1 MNNKK
6 LWSVSAFLG
15 VLSFSALPAQ
25 TLQRDA
31 CDRVRILPAPGHE
44 AEIVGAKVSGSMSSE
59 KTGMVVLAEATQA
72 PAPGQW
78 LELKVNNPKP
88 YRWLRYDVPEGT
100 RGWISKLEFYAG
112 DKKLKGEYFSCG
124 HDTWKWRSIFDDRP
138 EQSASVASGDLTA
151 GQYFG
156 LDIGESASSLRP
168 GIAPG
173 GGDFSAPVTVT
184 LQTGTEGASI
194 RYTTDGTMVTD
205 RNGKLY
211 AGPFTVDHSCV
222 VTAAT
227 FADGFAPSPAA
238 HCLYFFKSDAPKR
251 VVLTL
256 GNSLT
261 GNAAGRLDAYL
272 KTAGYDLDVKWH
284 NMPGGIARTLWNVAM
299 LEKADPNDK
308 EKWKDLY
315 TTAKSMGGVFTYS
328 EPVVSDAKESWNKVW
343 PAMTA
348 CDDLTFQ
355 PRDADVEEEC
365 DYMIRWLK
373 FVREKF
379 PDVQPWLYIEWD
391 EMQRDRDTD
400 KALVPSCQMKTLYP
414 ALTWEESMSAMM
426 LYGEEVQHGILQKY
440 PEGKKARI
448 IPAALAMGRIHQMIE
463 AGQFPDIAPDS
474 YWAFIHTDN
483 VHASVEGSYLVAAV
497 WFAAMYG
504 QSPEGKFQPW
514 LTALTPAQATTM
526 QRLAWDV
533 VKNYPDCGLYEEG
546 KTPVAKAEFSI
557 KPGAL
562 AANQQLNLKS
572 ATPDAWFRYTL
583 DGTEPTRTRGYI
595 YCGVITVRP
604 GMTVKAIAYKSG
616 MADSAV
622 ATAVY

>member
-1 MNNKK
+1 MNNQK
-6 LWSVSAFLG
+6 LLSVSAFLG

-25 TLQRDA
+25 TLQRDS

-138 EQSASVASGDLTA
+138 EQSASVASGDRTT

-168 GIAPG
+168 GFAPG

-205 RNGKLY
+205 SNGKLY

-299 LEKADPNDK
+299 LEK
-308 EKWKDLY
+308 
-315 TTAKSMGGVFTYS
+315 S
-328 EPVVSDAKESWNKVW
+328 
-343 PAMTA
+343 
-348 CDDLTFQ
+348 
-355 PRDADVEEEC
+355 
-365 DYMIRWLK
+365 
-373 FVREKF
+373 
-379 PDVQPWLYIEWD
+379 
-391 EMQRDRDTD
+391 
-400 KALVPSCQMKTLYP
+400 
-414 ALTWEESMSAMM
+414 
-426 LYGEEVQHGILQKY
+426 
-440 PEGKKARI
+440 
-448 IPAALAMGRIHQMIE
+448 
-463 AGQFPDIAPDS
+463 
-474 YWAFIHTDN
+474 
-483 VHASVEGSYLVAAV
+483 
-497 WFAAMYG
+497 
-504 QSPEGKFQPW
+504 
-514 LTALTPAQATTM
+514 
-526 QRLAWDV
+526 
-533 VKNYPDCGLYEEG
+533 
-546 KTPVAKAEFSI
+546 
-557 KPGAL
+557 
-562 AANQQLNLKS
+562 
-572 ATPDAWFRYTL
+572 
-583 DGTEPTRTRGYI
+583 
-595 YCGVITVRP
+595 
-604 GMTVKAIAYKSG
+604 
-616 MADSAV
+616 
-622 ATAVY
+622 